1 MDWKLVFSD
10 IHQWMQDSNEKSQQ
24 FPITTDEYWE
34 WVIHST
40 GQLGNKYNNHP
51 LVIKFLSSLIEFQD
65 DNRKKVSG
73 GK

>member
-40 GQLGNKYNNHP
+40 GQLGNK
-51 LVIKFLSSLIEFQD
+51 
-65 DNRKKVSG
+65 
-73 GK
+73 